1 MEWSFAALTIR
12 VNLLTHKRE
21 DLSNKQTTYQAP
33 PHMKQTIA
41 IIATIVGVLV
51 IAGIWALT
59 TSNQEVRLRNLAA
72 TKQDESRLVF
82 DKTWKT
88 VKSQGKVADK
98 YTEELKK
105 LVLGTMEGRYG
116 SDGSKALA
124 SFIHEQNPTLDSAI
138 FNRLMTTIE
147 ANQAEFLQAQKGL
160 REVKNQHDNLRTTA
174 PSSWVIGGRPELKV
188 ILVTSDAT
196 EDAFNTGVSND
207 TNPFSD
213 K

>member
-1 MEWSFAALTIR
+1 
-12 VNLLTHKRE
+12 
-21 DLSNKQTTYQAP
+21 
-33 PHMKQTIA
+33 MKQTIA
-41 IIATIVGVLV
+41 IIVTIVGVLV

-124 SFIHEQNPTLDSAI
+124 SFIQEQNLGPGQESPC
-138 FNRLMTTIE
+138 E
-147 ANQAEFLQAQKGL
+147 G
-160 REVKNQHDNLRTTA
+160 
-174 PSSWVIGGRPELKV
+174 
-188 ILVTSDAT
+188 
-196 EDAFNTGVSND
+196 
-207 TNPFSD
+207 
-213 K
+213 

>member
-1 MEWSFAALTIR
+1 
-12 VNLLTHKRE
+12 
-21 DLSNKQTTYQAP
+21 
-33 PHMKQTIA
+33 MKQTIA
-41 IIATIVGVLV
+41 IIATVFGVLV

-116 SDGSKALA
+116 SNGSKALA
-124 SFIHEQNPTLDSAI
+124 SFIQEQNPTLDSAI

-174 PSSWVIGGRPELKV
+174 PSSWVVGGRPELKV

-207 TNPFSD
+207 INPFSD